1 MWPRM
6 RLFRA
11 FSRTCFVNGP
21 TQCFPLSLPTGSGM
35 QPSALG
41 WLRLSVHWLIR
52 SHGGADAV
60 RSASTVGKPLLKP
73 GAAEPLGVGQ
83 RVRGP
88 AVETCRR
95 PLGKREA
102 ESAGSRVGRWQ
113 LLLGPFLSTK
123 GQTVRPLSIE
133 PRSRG
138 VQLRADVPLFTH
150 RPSHMHFIS
159 PKFPAVLRTEF
170 VTKLT
175 PSLKFLFRE
184 QKCHSFFLS
193 SGILSDFHRATTE
206 GGSADSGKCP
216 PPHCNLRFH
225 QNYTLLST
233 SFSRDLRQKEK
244 ETLALISR
252 AARAGRR
259 AQGLAFPPAC
269 LSPAAQGWLD
279 RFCREDS
286 TKNLQESGFCHFPAP
301 LAGEET
307 SSEPGAASTHV
318 EHTYIT
324 HGDSSGRRGFS
335 EIIFSLK
342 MSDVTAF
349 FFF

>member
-1 MWPRM
+1 MGEGGLLDSVFQKHPGRHARKGVLQLPGSEVTQAVGQPPQGSWGSGAPTFFLRVQLIPDLDPEVRSTGMWPRM

-206 GGSADSGKCP
+206 GGVR
-216 PPHCNLRFH
+216 RF
-225 QNYTLLST
+225 
-233 SFSRDLRQKEK
+233 R
-244 ETLALISR
+244 
-252 AARAGRR
+252 
-259 AQGLAFPPAC
+259 
-269 LSPAAQGWLD
+269 
-279 RFCREDS
+279 
-286 TKNLQESGFCHFPAP
+286 
-301 LAGEET
+301 
-307 SSEPGAASTHV
+307 
-318 EHTYIT
+318 
-324 HGDSSGRRGFS
+324 
-335 EIIFSLK
+335 
-342 MSDVTAF
+342 
-349 FFF
+349 